1 VTGPAQ
7 RPIEDALAIAGSAAE
22 TVQRALT
29 AVVVEVSFTVGTT
42 SGPELWRVRRLSRR
56 PRRLGERS
64 RPRGAEAPRGR
75 TFTF

>member
-42 SGPELWRVRRLSRR
+42 SGPELWRVRRLAN
-56 PRRLGERS
+56 GD
-64 RPRGAEAPRGR
+64 
-75 TFTF
+75 TFVRFDGDPVDLDA